1 MKCSDLYRRLA
12 DHGEGLL
19 DEGDCAAIEQH
30 LRECSPCGDLRKDLE
45 ALARLC
51 RESSRPRM
59 PDDVRR
65 RIERLLREPA

>member
-1 MKCSDLYRRLA
+1 MKCADLYRRLS
-12 DHGEGLL
+12 DHREGLL

-30 LRECSPCGDLRKDLE
+30 LRDCSPCGALREDLE

-51 RESSRPRM
+51 RESRRPRL

-65 RIERLLREPA
+65 RIQTLLRETA

>member
-1 MKCSDLYRRLA
+1 MKCTDLYRRLS

-19 DEGDCAAIEQH
+19 DAGDCAAIEHH
-30 LRECSPCGDLRKDLE
+30 LRECAPCGELRRDLE

-51 RESSRPRM
+51 RESPRPRL

-65 RIERLLREPA
+65 RIETLLRKSA